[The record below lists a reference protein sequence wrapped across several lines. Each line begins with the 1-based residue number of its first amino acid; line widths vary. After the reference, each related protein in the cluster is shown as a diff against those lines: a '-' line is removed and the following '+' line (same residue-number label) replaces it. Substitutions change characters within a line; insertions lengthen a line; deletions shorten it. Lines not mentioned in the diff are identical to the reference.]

1 MRRLVRRIRR
11 WFRRRGG
18 PAILMYHRIATLE
31 VDPWGLS
38 VSPERFAEQ
47 VQALRAR
54 RTTLSM
60 DAFVARL

>member
-1 MRRLVRRIRR
+1 MRRLVRRMRR

-31 VDPWGLS
+31 VDPWGPS

-47 VQALRAR
+47 VQGHGGSL
-54 RTTLSM
+54 TH
-60 DAFVARL
+60 